1 MGQSLG
7 RPTRI
12 KMLEEL
18 KKARG
23 DYFENINSSWQSA
36 DMLSTEEYKSVLSE
50 SVFVPCPRGNRSV
63 DSFRLYEALEV
74 GSIPIIE
81 KDPYW
86 TNLLGDHPL
95 IEAPPSWE
103 NVGADIQLL
112 LDNPS
117 FLNDHQKEVS
127 AWWSLHKKGLKGAIS
142 SVYNTPNDQ
151 PLASKKN
158 SESTNLPSG
167 LDTESKRIQEEFISL
182 KEHWPVFKDF
192 SFFNYAVEQLDA
204 PDVDPLAFSCYNPGH
219 PIAIVSLYTPEIAAY
234 AEESE
239 RSVRSYCE
247 KQGYTFYVYRKT
259 LDPSSHP
266 NWSKPKALLNHIR
279 DHTELIWM
287 DSDTLIFNRDKKF
300 EDILSRCVP
309 IKKIIAC
316 EDIGSQNKSSVKGS
330 LFNSG
335 VVIFRSHEY
344 TVNIL
349 DRWWNFRLNNDTSSL
364 YSCGGD
370 QEVLI
375 DILRKSDGFGHNRKI
390 FPMNTFNTEPRLIN
404 DETFIIHFMAFPYPL
419 KVFFMKYWNNFRFT
433 LPK

>member
-18 KKARG
+18 KKTQG

-36 DMLSTEEYKSVLSE
+36 DMLSTEEYKCVLSE

-81 KDPYW
+81 KDAYW

-103 NVGADIQLL
+103 SVGADIQLL

-117 FLNDHQKEVS
+117 FINEHQKEVA
-127 AWWSLHKKGLKGAIS
+127 AWWSRHKKGIKVGIS
-142 SVYNTPNDQ
+142 SVFSTRNEQFLPSEKI
-151 PLASKKN
+151 P
-158 SESTNLPSG
+158 ESTKIPSG
-167 LDTESKRIQEEFISL
+167 LDVETKRVQEEFISL
-182 KEHWPVFKDF
+182 KEYWPHFKDLG
-192 SFFNYAVEQLDA
+192 FFNYAVEQLD
-204 PDVDPLAFSCYNPGH
+204 PPRVNPPAFSCYNSGH
-219 PIAIVSLYTPEIAAY
+219 PIAIVSLYTPEISAY

-239 RSVRSYCE
+239 RSVRNYCE
-247 KQGYTFYVYRKT
+247 KQGYTFYVYRET
-259 LDPSSHP
+259 LDASSHP

-279 DHTELIWM
+279 DHTEIIWM
-287 DSDTLIFNRDKKF
+287 DSDTLIFNPDKKF

-316 EDIGSQNKSSVKGS
+316 EDIGSQNKSSPKGS

-344 TVNIL
+344 TINIL
-349 DRWWNFRLNNDTSSL
+349 NRWWNFRLNNDTSSL
-364 YSCGGD
+364 YSSGGD

-375 DILRKSDGFGHNRKI
+375 DILKKSDGFGYNRKI
-390 FPMNTFNTEPRLIN
+390 FPMNSFNTDPRLIN
-404 DETFIIHFMAFPYPL
+404 DATFIIHFMSFPHQL
-419 KVFFMKYWNNFRFT
+419 KVFFMKYWNNSAFR